1 MTEIKIS
8 LPNLASEDC
17 LPPATNGKQSP
28 KRKGPPLNQIYALP
42 VPVRTFPLPAFYPN
56 NPISIIHVAYAWLRQ
71 TVRPPPA
78 EPSVTFRGVWSESTN
93 SVHVTDEKCV
103 RGLWEQGF
111 FGKGSLSRSEPNWLK
126 RELVRK
132 GLEETHVSEIMTN
145 QRRQERA
152 EAKWERARLEQEA
165 IRQTKLSELQ
175 NVAAAAATATDA
187 TEISPPVGPAE
198 LLALPNS
205 LSDIQVAK
213 SKPTTTASILV
224 NGDYSAPTPEPSLI
238 EQLTGIAPSDAS
250 TAESTTTPQTPGPR
264 SRGSSSVSRDGSERR
279 QKSVRFSPKVEST
292 TFDWTDPPSPKVTL
306 NGNKGVS
313 LAPAAEVDGN
323 NATATATP
331 TEAESTSGTVVN
343 KEHLQL
349 TPEEA
354 FFLSFGL
361 GALSV
366 TDPYSGLDLT
376 NMEML
381 RLFREHSYAPPRNGP
396 DAPDLQPDDNFLV
409 HYVVY
414 HHFRSLGWVPR
425 GGIKFGV
432 DWLLYTRGPVFDHAE
447 FGLIVIPSY
456 SAPWWKARG
465 KTMKTRSWAWLHS
478 VVRVLSHVTKSL
490 VLVYVDV
497 PPPPT
502 FDSALSSGLTDALKL
517 YKVREVM
524 VKRWSANRNR

>member
-1 MTEIKIS
+1 MTEIRIS
-8 LPNLASEDC
+8 LPPTAAPEDAA
-17 LPPATNGKQSP
+17 PKPNGQAAP
-28 KRKGPPLNQIYALP
+28 KRKGPPLNQIYSLP
-42 VPVRTFPLPAFYPN
+42 VPIRTFPLPAFYPN
-56 NPISIIHVAYAWLRQ
+56 NPISIIHVAIAWLKQ

-78 EPSVTFRGVWSESTN
+78 EPSIVFRGVWSESTN
-93 SVHVTDEKCV
+93 SIHVTEEKST

-111 FGKGSLSRSEPNWLK
+111 FGKGSLSRSEPNWLR

-132 GLEETHVSEIMTN
+132 GLQETHVSEILTN

-165 IRQTKLSELQ
+165 IRQTKLSESQ
-175 NVAAAAATATDA
+175 KVVVAVDAAAVIVA
-187 TEISPPVGPAE
+187 PVGPAE

-205 LSDIQVAK
+205 LSDIRVAK
-213 SKPTTTASILV
+213 TKPATTSILV
-224 NGDYSAPTPEPSLI
+224 NGDYLAPPPEVSLI
-238 EQLTGIAPSDAS
+238 EQLAGVTSDAATNGS
-250 TAESTTTPQTPGPR
+250 ATTPQTPASR
-264 SRGSSSVSRDGSERR
+264 SRGSSTVSQDGSEKR

-292 TFDWTDPPSPKVTL
+292 TFDFSDPPSF
-306 NGNKGVS
+306 
-313 LAPAAEVDGN
+313 
-323 NATATATP
+323 NATLDGKT
-331 TEAESTSGTVVN
+331 AESTSRPEDATPASAAESTKDIVVN

-354 FFLSFGL
+354 FFLKFGL

-366 TDPYSGLDLT
+366 TDPYSGLELSTMD
-376 NMEML
+376 ML
-381 RLFREHSYAPPRNGP
+381 RLFREHSYSPPRNGP
-396 DAPDLQPDDNFLV
+396 DAPDLQPDDSFLI

-425 GGIKFGV
+425 AGIKFGV

-447 FGLIVIPSY
+447 FGLIVVPSY
-456 SAPWWKARG
+456 SDPWWKANG
-465 KTMKTRSWAWLHS
+465 KAAEPRSWAWLHS

-497 PPPPT
+497 PPPPV
-502 FDSALSSGLTDALKL
+502 FDEAIASGLTDALKL

-524 VKRWSANRNR
+524 VKRWAANRNR

>member
-8 LPNLASEDC
+8 LPPTAAPEDAA
-17 LPPATNGKQSP
+17 PPKSNGKPAP
-28 KRKGPPLNQIYALP
+28 KRKGPPLNQIYSLP
-42 VPVRTFPLPAFYPN
+42 VPIRTFPLPAFYPN
-56 NPISIIHVAYAWLRQ
+56 NPISIIHVAYAWLKQ

-78 EPSVTFRGVWSESTN
+78 EPSVVYRGVWSESTN
-93 SVHVTDEKCV
+93 SVRVADDKSM

-111 FGKGSLSRSEPNWLK
+111 FGKGSLSRSEPSWLR

-132 GLEETHVSEIMTN
+132 GLEETHVSEILTN

-165 IRQTKLSELQ
+165 IRQTKLSESQ
-175 NVAAAAATATDA
+175 KVAIAVEATTKIVA
-187 TEISPPVGPAE
+187 PVGPAE

-205 LSDIQVAK
+205 LSDVKVTKAK
-213 SKPTTTASILV
+213 PATTSILV
-224 NGDYSAPTPEPSLI
+224 NGDYLAPPPELSLI
-238 EQLTGIAPSDAS
+238 EQLAGITSDAGTNGS
-250 TAESTTTPQTPGPR
+250 ATAPQTPASR
-264 SRGSSSVSRDGSERR
+264 SRGSSTVSRDGSEKR

-292 TFDWTDPPSPKVTL
+292 TFDFSDPPSLNATL
-306 NGNKGVS
+306 DGKS
-313 LAPAAEVDGN
+313 DEQTQAPTESTTAAAEVVQDIL
-323 NATATATP
+323 
-331 TEAESTSGTVVN
+331 VN

-349 TPEEA
+349 TPQEA
-354 FFLSFGL
+354 FFLKFGL

-366 TDPYSGLDLT
+366 TDPYSGLELST
-376 NMEML
+376 MEML

-396 DAPDLQPDDNFLV
+396 DADDLQPDDGFLI

-425 GGIKFGV
+425 AGIKFGV

-447 FGLIVIPSY
+447 FGLILVPSY
-456 SAPWWKARG
+456 SDPWWKANG
-465 KTMKTRSWAWLHS
+465 KEAEKRSWPWLHS

-497 PPPPT
+497 PPPPV
-502 FDSALSSGLTDALKL
+502 FDQALASGLTDALKL
-517 YKVREVM
+517 YKVREIM
-524 VKRWSANRNR
+524 VKRWAANRNR

>member
-1 MTEIKIS
+1 MTEIKVS
-8 LPNLASEDC
+8 LPPTSAAEDATP
-17 LPPATNGKQSP
+17 LPNGKPSP

-42 VPVRTFPLPAFYPN
+42 VPIRTFPLPAFYPN
-56 NPISIIHVAYAWLRQ
+56 NPISIIHVAIAWLKQ

-78 EPSVTFRGVWSESTN
+78 EPSVTYHGTWSESTT
-93 SVHVTDEKCV
+93 SIHITDEKSM

-111 FGKGSLSRSEPNWLK
+111 FGKGSLSRSEPNWLR

-165 IRQTKLSELQ
+165 IRQTKLSESQ
-175 NVAAAAATATDA
+175 KAVAATVIAA
-187 TEISPPVGPAE
+187 PVGPLE

-205 LSDIQVAK
+205 LSDIKVTK
-213 SKPTTTASILV
+213 TKPATTSILV
-224 NGDYSAPTPEPSLI
+224 NGDYLAPPPELSLI
-238 EQLTGIAPSDAS
+238 EQLTGITAPEMAVNGS
-250 TAESTTTPQTPGPR
+250 TPQTPASR
-264 SRGSSSVSRDGSERR
+264 SRGSSTASRDGSEKR

-292 TFDWTDPPSPKVTL
+292 TFDLADPPSPNVTL
-306 NGNKGVS
+306 DDKG
-313 LAPAAEVDGN
+313 AERVDG
-323 NATATATP
+323 AGDDAPVAS
-331 TEAESTSGTVVN
+331 AGSSLDVIVN

-366 TDPYSGLDLT
+366 ADPYSGLNLT

-381 RLFREHSYAPPRNGP
+381 RLFREHSYCPPRNGP
-396 DAPDLQPDDNFLV
+396 DALDLQPDDGFLV

-425 GGIKFGV
+425 AGIKFGV

-456 SAPWWKARG
+456 SDAWWKTSG
-465 KTMKTRSWAWLHS
+465 KKAETRPWSWLHS

-497 PPPPT
+497 PSPAA
-502 FDSALSSGLTDALKL
+502 FDEALASGLTDALKL

>member
-8 LPNLASEDC
+8 LPPTAAPEDSA
-17 LPPATNGKQSP
+17 PPKPNGKLAP
-28 KRKGPPLNQIYALP
+28 KRKGPPLNQIYSLP
-42 VPVRTFPLPAFYPN
+42 VPIRAFPLPAFYPN
-56 NPISIIHVAYAWLRQ
+56 NPISIIHVAIAWLKQ

-78 EPSVTFRGVWSESTN
+78 EPSLVYHGVWSESTT
-93 SVHVTDEKCV
+93 SVHITDEKSM

-111 FGKGSLSRSEPNWLK
+111 FGKGSLSRSEPNWLR

-132 GLEETHVSEIMTN
+132 GLEETHVSEILTN

-165 IRQTKLSELQ
+165 IRQTKLSESQ
-175 NVAAAAATATDA
+175 KVAVATDA
-187 TEISPPVGPAE
+187 AIAIAAPVGPTE

-205 LSDIQVAK
+205 LFDIKVTKAK
-213 SKPTTTASILV
+213 LATTSILV
-224 NGDYSAPTPEPSLI
+224 NGDYIAPPPELSLI
-238 EQLTGIAPSDAS
+238 EQLAGITDAATNGS
-250 TAESTTTPQTPGPR
+250 EIAPQTPAPR
-264 SRGSSSVSRDGSERR
+264 SRCSSTVSRDGSEKR

-292 TFDWTDPPSPKVTL
+292 TFDFSDPPRLNVTL
-306 NGNKGVS
+306 DGESGQPTPTPEDD
-313 LAPAAEVDGN
+313 AP
-323 NATATATP
+323 ATATM
-331 TEAESTSGTVVN
+331 SSKVVVVN

-354 FFLSFGL
+354 FFLKFGL

-366 TDPYSGLDLT
+366 TDPYSGLDLST
-376 NMEML
+376 MEML
-381 RLFREHSYAPPRNGP
+381 RLFRENSYSPPRNGP

-425 GGIKFGV
+425 AGIKFGV

-447 FGLIVIPSY
+447 FGLIVVPSY
-456 SAPWWKARG
+456 SDPWWKANG
-465 KTMKTRSWAWLHS
+465 KEAETKSWAWLHS

-497 PPPPT
+497 PPPPV
-502 FDSALSSGLTDALKL
+502 FDEAIVAGLTDALKL

-524 VKRWSANRNR
+524 VKRWAANRNR